1 MLQRSETC
9 GRPATEPERSVGK
22 SLPRQGQGPLVS
34 LSVLAKALQ
43 NFSSDAVSASYFAS
57 SNKVTMGDTKKP
69 YSQTR
74 FGAIKGVV
82 WENEGKNGLWFTVTF
97 ERIYKDKG
105 QWRSS
110 SSFGEEDLLVLAK
123 VADQIHTQLINLKWL
138 NRELGPNESEVE
150 PGY

>member
-1 MLQRSETC
+1 
-9 GRPATEPERSVGK
+9 V
-22 SLPRQGQGPLVS
+22 LVVS
-34 LSVLAKALQ
+34 QAAKQ
-43 NFSSDAVSASYFAS
+43 VM
-57 SNKVTMGDTKKP
+57 MGDKKQP

-82 WENEGKNGLWFTVTF
+82 WENEGKNGPWFTVTF

-110 SSFGEEDLLVLAK
+110 SRFGEEDLLVLAK

-138 NRELGPNESEVE
+138 NRELAPHECEVE
-150 PGY
+150 ADD